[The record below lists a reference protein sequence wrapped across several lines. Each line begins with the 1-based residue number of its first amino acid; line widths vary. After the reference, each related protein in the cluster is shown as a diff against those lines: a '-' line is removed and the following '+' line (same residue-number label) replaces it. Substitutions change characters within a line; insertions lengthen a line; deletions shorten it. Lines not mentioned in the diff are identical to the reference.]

1 MIVKDHTITYQEV
14 FNKLCELN
22 ERSENSDY
30 KFNWISKAEF
40 NNIIKQLDN
49 SVKIDH
55 VDNVSIVSVE
65 SNGYNGFSEIT
76 EQVIDVYAID

>member
-1 MIVKDHTITYQEV
+1 MIVKDPTITYQEV

-40 NNIIKQLDN
+40 NNIIKQLNN
-49 SVKIDH
+49 STSVATKPASEAKTIDTY
-55 VDNVSIVSVE
+55 SI
-65 SNGYNGFSEIT
+65 
-76 EQVIDVYAID
+76 D